1 MKKRIVGLIFIFFP
15 VLILLSE
22 YFFLLWCSSS
32 LDFFFVQLLLFSSL
46 NCERVNSFVCI
57 SKIHPT
63 NIMKKKRRLKIFN
76 DQYSYEYFFW
86 CICWCWHCCCF
97 GVCDC
102 IYNSFTAAEFILG
115 KSFECVLKL
124 QFIWS
129 W

>member
-1 MKKRIVGLIFIFFP
+1 MARVADEKKNRGVDFHFFP

-63 NIMKKKRRLKIFN
+63 NIMKKNVVSKFLTINILTSIF
-76 DQYSYEYFFW
+76 
-86 CICWCWHCCCF
+86 F
-97 GVCDC
+97 GVFVDAGAVVALACAIVC
-102 IYNSFTAAEFILG
+102 TTLSLPPNLYSANHLNAF
-115 KSFECVLKL
+115 
-124 QFIWS
+124 
-129 W
+129 